1 MGKIPSDKILFPQ
14 VEIMCSSI
22 KYVLKVI
29 IFSIFILVTGIEKGE
44 TLRLK
49 AAPWALESD
58 FVSWRTQLRV
68 LTNEG
73 VPSVSLWSLGPWS
86 WLPAPPATLAVV
98 PCCGTHWAPDLEL
111 WGVRG
116 RFGHCSE
123 RLTSSVGCHGDV
135 GRQIG
140 LN

>member
-1 MGKIPSDKILFPQ
+1 MGKIPSDKILFLQ

-58 FVSWRTQLRV
+58 FVSWRTRLRV

-73 VPSVSLWSLGPWS
+73 APSVSLWSLGPWS
-86 WLPAPPATLAVV
+86 WLLAPPGSLAAV
-98 PCCGTHWAPDLEL
+98 PCCGTLTGL
-111 WGVRG
+111 LTLSSGVSG
-116 RFGHCSE
+116 G
-123 RLTSSVGCHGDV
+123 
-135 GRQIG
+135 G
-140 LN
+140 LGTAQKD